1 METLADSLQ
10 ACIAS
15 LHATAKPVA
24 GPLFVGISGAQ
35 GCGKS
40 TAVQV
45 MTAEPSGIVA
55 LGLDDFYLTAA
66 QRRELGQTVC
76 PLLETRGPPGTHD
89 LELLHHVLEK
99 LARGSP
105 AEVPVFSKVHDDR
118 GVETR
123 SIGTTSPPEIVL
135 LEGWML
141 GAVAPENF
149 VSAPP
154 LNALENQADAA
165 AWREYQYACLN
176 GSYQGLWDRLHGFV
190 HIEAP
195 DFATVLR
202 WRTQQEA
209 SNLGVSEQQLPAD
222 RIAWV
227 EQFVQ
232 YYQRV
237 TLAMLAGHRRQGQVI
252 RLDEQRRVLSV
263 ST

>member
-10 ACIAS
+10 ACVARV
-15 LHATAKPVA
+15 HATAQPVA
-24 GPLFVGISGAQ
+24 GPLLVGISGAQ

-40 TAVQV
+40 TAVQA
-45 MTAEPSGIVA
+45 MTAESSGIVA

-66 QRRELGQTVC
+66 QRQELGQTVC

-89 LELLHHVLEK
+89 LDLLHHVLDK
-99 LARGSP
+99 LASGSS
-105 AEVPVFSKVHDDR
+105 AEVPVFSKVRDDR
-118 GVETR
+118 GAETR
-123 SIGTTSPPEIVL
+123 SIGSKSRPEIVL

-141 GAVAPENF
+141 GAMAPEDF
-149 VSAPP
+149 VSGPA
-154 LNALENQADAA
+154 LNALEQQADAA
-165 AWREYQYACLN
+165 AWRAYQYDCLN
-176 GSYQGLWDRLHGFV
+176 GSYQDLWDRLHGFV

-195 DFATVLR
+195 DFATVRR

-209 SNLGVSEQQLPAD
+209 SNLDVAEQHLPAD
-222 RIAWV
+222 RVAWV

-232 YYQRV
+232 YYERV